1 MDVKFL
7 TKFIDEEGLDVE
19 LMKSEY
25 RWKAADSWTKAFE
38 NDLLMKYLSADLR
51 TPPEQ
56 SKMVYAHFG
65 ALLLYGLTKIVLV
78 IDGGASVLVAYVQP
92 IYMHDMELEAS
103 SFRTPSKSTRKSG
116 YLASQ
121 AIRFVEW
128 LPSAVTGLK
137 RAADAN
143 AKMERMRQDN
153 LGQRKD
159 EMFWINAVFTHPEH
173 QKRGYAGRL
182 LDTLLK
188 LADLS
193 GQGCFLECGPENVA
207 FYKGRGFNVV
217 DNVILESEGS
227 RVEIRLMVREATK

>member
-1 MDVKFL
+1 MELKFL

-78 IDGGASVLVAYVQP
+78 IDGGASVLVA
-92 IYMHDMELEAS
+92 
-103 SFRTPSKSTRKSG
+103 TPSKSTRKSG

-182 LDTLLK
+182 LDTLFK

-207 FYKGRGFNVV
+207 FYKGHGFNVV

>member
-78 IDGGASVLVAYVQP
+78 IDGGASVLVA
-92 IYMHDMELEAS
+92 
-103 SFRTPSKSTRKSG
+103 TPSKSTRKSG